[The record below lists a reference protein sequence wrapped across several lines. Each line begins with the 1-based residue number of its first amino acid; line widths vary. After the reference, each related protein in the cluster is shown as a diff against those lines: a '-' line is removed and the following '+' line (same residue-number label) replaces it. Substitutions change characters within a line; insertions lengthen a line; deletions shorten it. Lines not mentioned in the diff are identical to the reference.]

1 MSAVDLDLFSW
12 RRFPESLAAETPFK
26 LRGLVVDFTDG
37 DTLTALLDQA
47 LGCRFEVAVR
57 LNNVRAP
64 ETRTTDLA
72 EKRRGYEA
80 LEIARAVCPPN
91 TPISLLSTR
100 LERDYERSF
109 LRAVGDVRFVLDGEV
124 FDLNEYL
131 RTLRPDLFVAEG
143 A

>member
-1 MSAVDLDLFSW
+1 MSAVDLDLFGY
-12 RRFPESLAAETPFK
+12 RRFPSALAAETPFK
-26 LRGLVVDFTDG
+26 LRGLVVDWGDG

-80 LEIARAVCPPN
+80 LEVARAVCPPN

-100 LERDYERSF
+100 LERDYDRSF
-109 LRAVGDVRFVLDGEV
+109 LRAVGDVRFARGNEVLE
-124 FDLNEYL
+124 LNEYL
-131 RTLRPDLFVAEG
+131 KTLRPDLFVAEG

>member
-1 MSAVDLDLFSW
+1 MVDLDLFSW

-26 LRGLVVDFTDG
+26 LRGLVTSWTDG
-37 DTLTALLDQA
+37 DTCEVILDLS

-64 ETRTTDLA
+64 EIRTTDLA

-80 LEIARAVCPPN
+80 LEVARAVCPPN

-100 LERDYERSF
+100 LERDYDRSF
-109 LRAVGDVRFVLDGEV
+109 LRAVGDVRFARGNEV